1 MGFVFFITEKKG
13 ADDTEGYELR
23 AVMPRNYDKEA
34 FAWAINHLK
43 FQFKVTEEPTFEEW
57 PSNHGAQLLLAEG
70 LLQQLCQKAAPI
82 SSTVREKF
90 AVESLATL
98 RSLRTA
104 AVQANNAEVEEV
116 CNENAALHQAFLKL
130 FVPILPAGM
139 RVPTAALPSVE
150 QDVNTVNK
158 RRAPSPKVKT
168 KRPNII
174 RISSNSSKSDRQE
187 RTEEVTETKGES
199 NPTVQQPSTERQPV
213 VREIERN
220 PALPTLKRRRV
231 VLEEK
236 RSEHLEMAI
245 SDPVIRDATAEEA
258 EAKRIAL
265 SKPDH
270 VEEIEMESE
279 FSTTTQPTGDAE
291 KLERLNTVEIETAA
305 HAREKQLERLKF
317 EHLRAVAKA

>member
-1 MGFVFFITEKKG
+1 MCIR
-13 ADDTEGYELR
+13 D
-23 AVMPRNYDKEA
+23 
-34 FAWAINHLK
+34 
-43 FQFKVTEEPTFEEW
+43 
-57 PSNHGAQLLLAEG
+57 S
-70 LLQQLCQKAAPI
+70 

-130 FVPILPAGM
+130 FASILPPGM

-220 PALPTLKRRRV
+220 PTLPTLKRPVSYTHLTLRR
-231 VLEEK
+231 
-236 RSEHLEMAI
+236 R
-245 SDPVIRDATAEEA
+245 
-258 EAKRIAL
+258 
-265 SKPDH
+265 
-270 VEEIEMESE
+270 
-279 FSTTTQPTGDAE
+279 G
-291 KLERLNTVEIETAA
+291 
-305 HAREKQLERLKF
+305 
-317 EHLRAVAKA
+317 